1 MDIKFIVYYETIYSE
16 SEDMAKHDNARNT
29 RVQIVKA
36 MLDEFPDL
44 RQWVKEYLK
53 EYLKSVEGVS

>member
-1 MDIKFIVYYETIYSE
+1 MDIKFIVYYETIYGE
-16 SEDMAKHDNARNT
+16 SGDLNIHDNVRNA

-36 MLDEFPDL
+36 ILDEFPDL

>member
-1 MDIKFIVYYETIYSE
+1 LNI
-16 SEDMAKHDNARNT
+16 HDNARNA
-29 RVQIVKA
+29 RIKIVKA